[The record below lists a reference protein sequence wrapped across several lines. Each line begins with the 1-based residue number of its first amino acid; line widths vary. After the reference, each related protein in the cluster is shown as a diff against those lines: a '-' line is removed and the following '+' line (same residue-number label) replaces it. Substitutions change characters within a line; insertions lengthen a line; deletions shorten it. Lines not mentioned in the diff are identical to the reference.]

1 MDIREKDKQYI
12 ANTYNRSDKVI
23 VSGNGATCLDSDGN
37 TLIDFGSG
45 IGVNSLGFADKE
57 WVEAVSSQASKLQHI
72 SNLYHSEP
80 CVEVAELLVENTCF
94 NKVFFSNSG
103 AEAVECAIKT
113 ARKYS
118 FDKYGNDRYNII
130 TLKGS
135 FHGRTMTA
143 LTATGQDVFHNFF
156 FPFDSG
162 FRYAEPNNLEQM
174 VAIIDNSV
182 CAIMIEIVQG
192 EGGVNVL
199 DKKYVKSLCN
209 LCRERDILLIVDEV
223 QTGIGRT
230 GTFLASEQYDIVPDI
245 TTLAKGLGGGLPI
258 GACLMGDRVEN
269 TLGFSHHGTTYG
281 GNPIVCAGVKVVLNR
296 VLNGVTLSEVQIK
309 HDYIINRLDNIEGV
323 SSVTGLGLMIGILHK
338 TKSAQDISRDCMEQG
353 LIVLTAKDKIRL
365 LPPLNI
371 SISELEKGMDILVNI
386 LNNKEKI

>member
-1 MDIREKDKQYI
+1 MDIREKDKKYI

-23 VSGNGATCLDSDGN
+23 LSGSGATCLDSDGN

-57 WVEAVSSQASKLQHI
+57 WSEAVSSQASKLQHV

-80 CVEVAELLVENTCF
+80 CVQVAELLVENTCF
-94 NKVFFSNSG
+94 NKIFFSNSG

-162 FRYAEPNNLEQM
+162 FRYAEPNDIDQM
-174 VAIIDNSV
+174 IMNIDSSV
-182 CAIMIEIVQG
+182 CAIMIELVQG

-199 DKKYVKSLCN
+199 DKEYVKSLYN
-209 LCRERDILLIVDEV
+209 LCSERDILLIIDEV

-230 GTFLASEQYDIVPDI
+230 GTLLASEQYDIVPDI

-258 GACLMGDRVEN
+258 GACLMGERVEN
-269 TLGFSHHGTTYG
+269 TLGYSHHGTTYG
-281 GNPIVCAGVKVVLNR
+281 GNPIVCAGAKVVLDR
-296 VLNGVTLSEVQIK
+296 VLNGGLLSEVQIK
-309 HDYIINRLDNIEGV
+309 HEYIFNALNAIEEVG
-323 SSVTGLGLMIGILHK
+323 SITGLGLMIGILHK
-338 TKSAQDISRDCMEQG
+338 TKSAPDIARECMDQG

-371 SISELEKGMDILVNI
+371 SMSELEKGMDILVKI
-386 LNNKEKI
+386 LNNKGKI

>member
-1 MDIREKDKQYI
+1 MDIREKDKKYI

-23 VSGNGATCLDSDGN
+23 LSGSGATCLDSDGN

-57 WVEAVSSQASKLQHI
+57 WSEAVSSQASKLQHV

-80 CVEVAELLVENTCF
+80 CVQVAELLVENTCF
-94 NKVFFSNSG
+94 NKIFFSNSG

-162 FRYAEPNNLEQM
+162 FRYAEPNDIDQM
-174 VAIIDNSV
+174 IMNIDSSV
-182 CAIMIEIVQG
+182 CAIMIELVQG

-199 DKKYVKSLCN
+199 DKEYVKSLYN
-209 LCRERDILLIVDEV
+209 LCSERDILLIIDEV
-223 QTGIGRT
+223 QTGIG
-230 GTFLASEQYDIVPDI
+230 
-245 TTLAKGLGGGLPI
+245 
-258 GACLMGDRVEN
+258 
-269 TLGFSHHGTTYG
+269 
-281 GNPIVCAGVKVVLNR
+281 
-296 VLNGVTLSEVQIK
+296 
-309 HDYIINRLDNIEGV
+309 
-323 SSVTGLGLMIGILHK
+323 
-338 TKSAQDISRDCMEQG
+338 
-353 LIVLTAKDKIRL
+353 
-365 LPPLNI
+365 
-371 SISELEKGMDILVNI
+371 
-386 LNNKEKI
+386 